1 MQRFTEIKCR
11 EVRTSYPVI
20 RLAETLTGVENF
32 RSLRRNSWKIISYRE
47 GVIKVTG

>member
-1 MQRFTEIKCR
+1 MQRFTEIKYR

-32 RSLRRNSWKIISYRE
+32 RSLRRNSWKLLPTE
-47 GVIKVTG
+47 KG